1 MIYAWTQAFNTTPEY
16 ILHGISYKNLI
27 LYSSAAPSY
36 GDTKDGGDEWDDS
49 IDANNPDNFNNN
61 EEEEEFI

>member
-1 MIYAWTQAFNTTPEY
+1 MIYAWTQAFHTTPEY
-16 ILHGISYKNLI
+16 ILHGISYRNLI

-36 GDTKDGGDEWDDS
+36 GDSKDGNDEWDDS

-61 EEEEEFI
+61 EEEEFI